1 MNYINMYALKSKT
14 VLMGL
19 AVALI
24 PFLQALQALPLTQ
37 TQAQV
42 LSGVLGI
49 LVVINR
55 FYTSTPIGDK
65 KVVEQIG

>member
-1 MNYINMYALKSKT
+1 MTNALKSKT

-24 PFLQALQALPLTQ
+24 PFLQALQALPLTT

-42 LSGVLGI
+42 LSAILGVLVI
-49 LVVINR
+49 LNRIYAANPPIN
-55 FYTSTPIGDK
+55 P
-65 KVVEQIG
+65 VVEREG

>member
-1 MNYINMYALKSKT
+1 MNALKSKT

-24 PFLQALQALPLTQ
+24 PFLQALQALPLTT

-42 LSGVLGI
+42 ISGILGVLVI
-49 LVVINR
+49 LNRIYAANPPIN
-55 FYTSTPIGDK
+55 P
-65 KVVEQIG
+65 VVEREG

>member
-1 MNYINMYALKSKT
+1 MQVFKSKT

-24 PFLQALQALPLTQ
+24 PFLQALQALPLSI

-42 LSGVLGI
+42 LSAILGVLLI
-49 LVVINR
+49 INR
-55 FYTSTPIGDK
+55 LYAANPPIYPVQKEG
-65 KVVEQIG
+65 

>member
-1 MNYINMYALKSKT
+1 MQALKSKT

-24 PFLQALQALPLTQ
+24 PFLQALQTLPLST

-42 LSGVLGI
+42 LSAILGVLLI
-49 LVVINR
+49 INR
-55 FYTSTPIGDK
+55 LYAANPPIYP
-65 KVVEQIG
+65 VEKEG

>member
-1 MNYINMYALKSKT
+1 MTNALKSKT

-24 PFLQALQALPLTQ
+24 PFLQALQALPLTT

-42 LSGVLGI
+42 LSAVLGL

-55 FYTSTPIGDK
+55 VYSVNPPIIIKEEKEG
-65 KVVEQIG
+65 

>member
-1 MNYINMYALKSKT
+1 MNALKSKT

-24 PFLQALQALPLTQ
+24 PFLQALQALPLTT

-42 LSGVLGI
+42 LSAVLGL

-55 FYTSTPIGDK
+55 VYSVNPPIIIKEEKEG
-65 KVVEQIG
+65 

>member
-1 MNYINMYALKSKT
+1 MNALKSKT

-24 PFLQALQALPLTQ
+24 PFLQALQALPLST

-42 LSGVLGI
+42 LSGILGVL
-49 LVVINR
+49 VIVNR
-55 FYTSTPIGDK
+55 FYTSTPINP
-65 KVVEQIG
+65 VVEIEG